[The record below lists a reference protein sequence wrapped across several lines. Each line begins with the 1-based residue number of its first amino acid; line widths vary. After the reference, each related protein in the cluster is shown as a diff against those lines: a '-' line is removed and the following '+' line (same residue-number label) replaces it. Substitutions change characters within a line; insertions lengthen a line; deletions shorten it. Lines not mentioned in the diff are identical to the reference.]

1 MKNTKKTNMITQ
13 KDINSHCHKCVHDTA
28 RTSFF
33 LLFFDNWTAVS
44 AGQIIINIKRETKP
58 MELTSGNKS
67 FYEQKLLA
75 LTN

>member
-1 MKNTKKTNMITQ
+1 MITQ

-33 LLFFDNWTAVS
+33 YIFDNWTAVS